1 MYNWIKRCISF
12 QGHPSGSPLGCFY
25 NKRGEC
31 KDRVRIKEVEA
42 FRSRPI
48 EGNYPFLTVDAT
60 YFKVRENARVV
71 SKALMIVMTLPEGMR
86 RFFRTSNHIERLNRE
101 LKRRSGVIGIFPNE
115 ASLIRLMGSVLMK
128 SPHWHNLITLQINGV
143 RSIHML

>member
-1 MYNWIKRCISF
+1 M
-12 QGHPSGSPLGCFY
+12 
-25 NKRGEC
+25 EC
-31 KDRVRIKEVEA
+31 LD
-42 FRSRPI
+42 
-48 EGNYPFLTVDAT
+48 EGFEGAMT
-60 YFKVRENARVV
+60 
-71 SKALMIVMTLPEGMR
+71 VMTRPEGMR
-86 RFFRTSNHIERLNRE
+86 RFFRTSNHIERLKRE